1 MIGVKGRRVDTDY
14 GEGVV
19 VWSKGAVL
27 LVKLDAGGE
36 KMVDVEDV
44 TFL

>member
-1 MIGVKGRRVDTDY
+1 MVGVKGRRVDTDA

-27 LVKLDAGGE
+27 LVRLDAGGE
-36 KMVDVEDV
+36 RMFDVDDV